1 MGRRWKEWILVAFFV
16 LTNCGPARPRIEIG
30 GYDFI
35 YQGQT
40 YRIESVALN
49 FAEGYNLLLQK
60 KGERLVFKATDKEQD
75 GVLDRVDIGDISLEQ
90 AKAIYQV
97 GLTAG
102 DKLGKVKRK
111 TVARDYR
118 TILDGRSITLVTYI
132 LALGG
137 MYNKLII
144 DDRFYRE
151 SIVID
156 EDSDG
161 IIDRVEKGGDSLD
174 NYQKLYDRVLGQ
186 GVKQGCIEKWEDKYL
201 VVLR

>member
-1 MGRRWKEWILVAFFV
+1 MGRRWKEWILAAFFI

-49 FAEGYNLLLQK
+49 FAEGYNLLLRK
-60 KGERLVFKATDKEQD
+60 EGECLVFKATDKEQD
-75 GVLDRVDIGDISLEQ
+75 GVLDRVDIGDISLEN
-90 AKAIYQV
+90 ARMIYQE
-97 GLTAG
+97 GLSAG

-111 TVARDYR
+111 TVTRDYR
-118 TILDGRSITLVTYI
+118 IVLDGRSIMMVTYI

-137 MYNKLII
+137 IYNKLII
-144 DDRFYRE
+144 DDRFQRE

-161 IIDRVEKGGDSLD
+161 IIDGVEKGQDSLD

-186 GVKQGCIEKWEDKYL
+186 GVKQGRIEKWEGKYL

>member
-1 MGRRWKEWILVAFFV
+1 
-16 LTNCGPARPRIEIG
+16 
-30 GYDFI
+30 
-35 YQGQT
+35 
-40 YRIESVALN
+40 
-49 FAEGYNLLLQK
+49 
-60 KGERLVFKATDKEQD
+60 
-75 GVLDRVDIGDISLEQ
+75 VLDRVDIGELSLEN
-90 AKAIYQV
+90 ARAIYRE

-111 TVARDYR
+111 IVARDYR
-118 TILDGRSITLVTYI
+118 TVLGGRSITMVTYI

-144 DDRFYRE
+144 DDRFHRE

-161 IIDRVEKGGDSLD
+161 IINGVEKGRDSLD

-186 GVKQGCIEKWEDKYL
+186 GVKQGRIEKWEGKYL